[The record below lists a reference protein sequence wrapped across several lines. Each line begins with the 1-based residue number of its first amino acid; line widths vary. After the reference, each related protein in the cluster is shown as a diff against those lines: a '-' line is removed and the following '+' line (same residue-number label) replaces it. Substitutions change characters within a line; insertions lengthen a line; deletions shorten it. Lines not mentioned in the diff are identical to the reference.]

1 MWAGTRW
8 PWATGVLAVLLA
20 LNPLGIDILD
30 AAVFSGD
37 PLSRAIWRPILLTGI
52 VLLCG
57 IAVIEWQVR
66 IFIQRRRAVR
76 TPNT

>member
-8 PWATGVLAVLLA
+8 PWGTGVLAVVLA

-30 AAVFSGD
+30 AAFFSSD

-52 VLLCG
+52 VLLCT
-57 IAVIEWQVR
+57 IAIIEWQVR
-66 IFIQRRRAVR
+66 LFIQRRRTGR
-76 TPNT
+76 TPHS

>member
-1 MWAGTRW
+1 M
-8 PWATGVLAVLLA
+8 LLA

-66 IFIQRRRAVR
+66 IFIQRRRAGR
-76 TPNT
+76 TPHS